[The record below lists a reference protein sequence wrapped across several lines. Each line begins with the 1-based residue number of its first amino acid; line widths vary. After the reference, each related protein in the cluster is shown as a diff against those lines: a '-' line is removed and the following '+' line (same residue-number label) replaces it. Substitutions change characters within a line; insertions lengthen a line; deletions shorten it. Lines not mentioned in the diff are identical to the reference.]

1 MPLSFFTHWMD
12 QLFWVSIIIWTH
24 FSPSPDFLLCRFL
37 GTFQLAQLSSSC
49 LHALG
54 MSLGMLSIHWFV
66 SYFRNG
72 RLKSAFLL
80 GRPGAYH
87 VPRCWVICCV
97 RGWAS
102 SRNSASLSRH
112 LICCC
117 HPSAVLVPGCVI
129 RTLWSHEYL
138 HLTSS
143 IRTTVMEARKDLFC
157 CYELSNKI

>member
-12 QLFWVSIIIWTH
+12 QLFWVYIIIWAH
-24 FSPSPDFLLCRFL
+24 FSPSPGFLLCRFL
-37 GTFQLAQLSSSC
+37 GTSQLAQLSSSC
-49 LHALG
+49 LHALVIG
-54 MSLGMLSIHWFV
+54 FV
-66 SYFRNG
+66 TGDAKYPLICELLQKRKTEECF
-72 RLKSAFLL
+72 FL

-102 SRNSASLSRH
+102 IRNSASLSRQ

-129 RTLWSHEYL
+129 RTLWSYEHL
-138 HLTSS
+138 RLTSS

-157 CYELSNKI
+157 CY